1 MEKFRISVRSL
12 VEFLLHSGDIDGGKG
27 GMADKEAMQLGSRI
41 HRKIQGS
48 MGAGY
53 RPEVSLKA
61 EIVKET
67 FTLFVEGRADGILEQ
82 DGRITVDEIKGVYRS
97 LDAMEK
103 PDLLHLAQAK
113 CYAAI
118 YGSEQKLDVISVQM
132 TYCNLETEE
141 IRRFVQEFSV
151 KELKSWFD
159 ELTEQYCKWC
169 EMQVKWKTCRQESIH
184 ACVFPFPYREGQ
196 KQLAAAVYRTIAH
209 RKKLFIQAP
218 TGVGKTISTV
228 FPTVKADQI
237 GGSEYSFA
245 EMDGM
250 VFAGEEGAI
259 AMTRWTEGK
268 PFAVKTENIRLWEPQ
283 RFDVGGIENQKEN
296 EKNENIAE
304 RATAE
309 RVNAEKV
316 TAKKT
321 ENLAAD
327 NEENA
332 AEELHATEMPMRNI
346 FPKFVWVDTW
356 ERFKNTYPYFTL
368 PEDKNVEC
376 VRIELKDLRELPR
389 KYWYLGN
396 NSFLLHGFFNY
407 RYLVLGKLEE
417 DKWFIG
423 VPGIYQQQE
432 RVMAAIFGFPEFM
445 TTDHINQFGYWYHT
459 LDE

>member
-1 MEKFRISVRSL
+1 
-12 VEFLLHSGDIDGGKG
+12 
-27 GMADKEAMQLGSRI
+27 MAG
-41 HRKIQGS
+41 
-48 MGAGY
+48 
-53 RPEVSLKA
+53 
-61 EIVKET
+61 
-67 FTLFVEGRADGILEQ
+67 
-82 DGRITVDEIKGVYRS
+82 
-97 LDAMEK
+97 
-103 PDLLHLAQAK
+103 
-113 CYAAI
+113 
-118 YGSEQKLDVISVQM
+118 
-132 TYCNLETEE
+132 
-141 IRRFVQEFSV
+141 IRRFITYIYAYENGTKGMNMGFAKVEIRGNECRIEVHLRGTPIRMGMDQVYLFKVEGGQMLAFPMG
-151 KELKSWFD
+151 
-159 ELTEQYCKWC
+159 
-169 EMQVKWKTCRQESIH
+169 EMRMIKGSGD
-184 ACVFPFPYREGQ
+184 YG
-196 KQLAAAVYRTIAH
+196 TI
-209 RKKLFIQAP
+209 I
-218 TGVGKTISTV
+218 
-228 FPTVKADQI
+228 KADQI

-268 PFAVKTENIRLWEPQ
+268 PFAVKTENIKLWEPP
-283 RFDVGGIENQKEN
+283 RFDADEKE
-296 EKNENIAE
+296 
-304 RATAE
+304 
-309 RVNAEKV
+309 
-316 TAKKT
+316 
-321 ENLAAD
+321 
-327 NEENA
+327 

>member
-1 MEKFRISVRSL
+1 MAGIKRFITYIYAYENGTKGINAGFAKVEIRGNECRIEVHLRGTPIRMGMDQVYL
-12 VEFLLHSGDIDGGKG
+12 FKVEGGQMLAFPMGEMRMIKGSGD
-27 GMADKEAMQLGSRI
+27 
-41 HRKIQGS
+41 
-48 MGAGY
+48 
-53 RPEVSLKA
+53 
-61 EIVKET
+61 
-67 FTLFVEGRADGILEQ
+67 
-82 DGRITVDEIKGVYRS
+82 
-97 LDAMEK
+97 
-103 PDLLHLAQAK
+103 
-113 CYAAI
+113 
-118 YGSEQKLDVISVQM
+118 YG
-132 TYCNLETEE
+132 
-141 IRRFVQEFSV
+141 
-151 KELKSWFD
+151 
-159 ELTEQYCKWC
+159 
-169 EMQVKWKTCRQESIH
+169 
-184 ACVFPFPYREGQ
+184 
-196 KQLAAAVYRTIAH
+196 TI
-209 RKKLFIQAP
+209 I
-218 TGVGKTISTV
+218 
-228 FPTVKADQI
+228 KADQI

-250 VFAGEEGAI
+250 VFAGEEGTI

-296 EKNENIAE
+296 EKNENIEE

-321 ENLAAD
+321 ENPAD
-327 NEENA
+327 KNGENA
-332 AEELHATEMPMRNI
+332 VEELHATEMPMRNI

>member
-1 MEKFRISVRSL
+1 MAGIKRFITYIYAYENGTKGINAGFAKVEIRGNECRIEVHLRGTPIRMGRDQVYL
-12 VEFLLHSGDIDGGKG
+12 FKEEGGQMLAFPMGEMRMIKGSGD
-27 GMADKEAMQLGSRI
+27 
-41 HRKIQGS
+41 
-48 MGAGY
+48 
-53 RPEVSLKA
+53 
-61 EIVKET
+61 
-67 FTLFVEGRADGILEQ
+67 
-82 DGRITVDEIKGVYRS
+82 
-97 LDAMEK
+97 
-103 PDLLHLAQAK
+103 
-113 CYAAI
+113 
-118 YGSEQKLDVISVQM
+118 YG
-132 TYCNLETEE
+132 
-141 IRRFVQEFSV
+141 
-151 KELKSWFD
+151 
-159 ELTEQYCKWC
+159 
-169 EMQVKWKTCRQESIH
+169 
-184 ACVFPFPYREGQ
+184 
-196 KQLAAAVYRTIAH
+196 TI
-209 RKKLFIQAP
+209 I
-218 TGVGKTISTV
+218 
-228 FPTVKADQI
+228 KADQI

-268 PFAVKTENIRLWEPQ
+268 PFAVKTENIRLWEPP
-283 RFDVGGIENQKEN
+283 RFDVGGTENQKED
-296 EKNENIAE
+296 EK
-304 RATAE
+304 
-309 RVNAEKV
+309 
-316 TAKKT
+316 
-321 ENLAAD
+321 
-327 NEENA
+327 ENA

-376 VRIELKDLRELPR
+376 VHIELKDLRELPR

>member
-1 MEKFRISVRSL
+1 MAGIKRFITYIYAYENGTKGINAGFAKVEIRGNECRIEVHLRGTPIRMGMDQVYL
-12 VEFLLHSGDIDGGKG
+12 FKVEGGQMLAFPMGEMRMIKGSGD
-27 GMADKEAMQLGSRI
+27 
-41 HRKIQGS
+41 
-48 MGAGY
+48 
-53 RPEVSLKA
+53 
-61 EIVKET
+61 
-67 FTLFVEGRADGILEQ
+67 
-82 DGRITVDEIKGVYRS
+82 
-97 LDAMEK
+97 
-103 PDLLHLAQAK
+103 
-113 CYAAI
+113 
-118 YGSEQKLDVISVQM
+118 YG
-132 TYCNLETEE
+132 
-141 IRRFVQEFSV
+141 
-151 KELKSWFD
+151 
-159 ELTEQYCKWC
+159 
-169 EMQVKWKTCRQESIH
+169 
-184 ACVFPFPYREGQ
+184 
-196 KQLAAAVYRTIAH
+196 TI
-209 RKKLFIQAP
+209 I
-218 TGVGKTISTV
+218 
-228 FPTVKADQI
+228 KADQI

-259 AMTRWTEGK
+259 AMTR
-268 PFAVKTENIRLWEPQ
+268 LWEPP
-283 RFDVGGIENQKEN
+283 RFDADEKE
-296 EKNENIAE
+296 
-304 RATAE
+304 
-309 RVNAEKV
+309 
-316 TAKKT
+316 
-321 ENLAAD
+321 
-327 NEENA
+327 